1 MSKFIAYSTTCI
13 IIVHDLRTNH
23 PSQLQPL
30 MYNVPAHDEDK
41 KIFCDVFLKILP
53 SNLRALL
60 SNTHPT
66 IFRQLL
72 TDLVATHLGDGR
84 ARQVVVGELAERHQ
98 HQRHLVVRPV
108 KVREEVET
116 GLTRCGQR
124 PAQYW
129 STHALNTYADTS
141 GSEELYGPTCS
152 YLFSYQRDKTPSL

>member
-1 MSKFIAYSTTCI
+1 
-13 IIVHDLRTNH
+13 
-23 PSQLQPL
+23 

-116 GLTRCGQR
+116 GLTRCRQR
-124 PAQYW
+124 PTQYR
-129 STHALNTYADTS
+129 SAHALNTCGDTT
-141 GSEELYGPTCS
+141 GSVRTCMLLAIFIFVVIMKIDHLGIHS
-152 YLFSYQRDKTPSL
+152 QSKWQYIIF